1 MFSRIILSIIIYII
15 CILLLFKYK
24 PNMMFKRDGELKIF
38 DYDSDNGTLLP
49 IELILVIIAIICYLL
64 VLSLELV
71 ST

>member
-1 MFSRIILSIIIYII
+1 
-15 CILLLFKYK
+15 
-24 PNMMFKRDGELKIF
+24 MMFKRDGELKIF